1 MTDRPR
7 LDVDDTTTSYT
18 PPPQPRPAWQNDQ
31 RWQQPPPQQQ
41 QQPQQTPPHW
51 LEPGPYAYP
60 SLGVGPVR
68 PPQQPRPPRR
78 GPAVAGIV
86 LVSLLSAALAAGG
99 TFALLEGSG
108 RLDRQA
114 PAAQPAAQVTTT
126 DTPVEQN
133 VRVNEQS
140 AVTDAATK
148 VSPAVVTITSSEA
161 PDDFSTLPQTGVG
174 SGIIYDD
181 AGWILTNRH
190 VVCGAESLS
199 VKLLDGRPFDAT
211 VYGIDTLTDLAIV
224 KIDGRNL
231 PVAELGDSN
240 GLRPGQMAIAIGSP
254 LGTFT
259 NSVTAGVVS
268 AMGREIT
275 VDDSCT
281 EGEVR
286 SLNGLIQT
294 DAAINPGNSGGAL
307 LDSTGRV
314 IGVNT
319 AVAGDAQ
326 GIGFAI
332 PINIAKPIMRQA
344 IDGEE
349 LARPWMG
356 LYYKAID
363 PVLQAARDLPI
374 DYGVLVLVPQGST
387 EPAVISGS
395 PADEA
400 GLREDDIITAIDGE
414 RIDTAQGLDQI
425 LTQYAPGDELS
436 LDVLREGE
444 TLELAIELGTRPS
457 DP

>member
-1 MTDRPR
+1 
-7 LDVDDTTTSYT
+7 
-18 PPPQPRPAWQNDQ
+18 
-31 RWQQPPPQQQ
+31 
-41 QQPQQTPPHW
+41 
-51 LEPGPYAYP
+51 
-60 SLGVGPVR
+60 
-68 PPQQPRPPRR
+68 
-78 GPAVAGIV
+78 
-86 LVSLLSAALAAGG
+86 
-99 TFALLEGSG
+99 
-108 RLDRQA
+108 
-114 PAAQPAAQVTTT
+114 
-126 DTPVEQN
+126 
-133 VRVNEQS
+133 
-140 AVTDAATK
+140 
-148 VSPAVVTITSSEA
+148 
-161 PDDFSTLPQTGVG
+161 
-174 SGIIYDD
+174 
-181 AGWILTNRH
+181 
-190 VVCGAESLS
+190 VVCGAERLS

-356 LYYKAID
+356 FFYKAVD
-363 PVLQAARDLPI
+363 PALQTAEELPI
-374 DYGVLVLVPQGST
+374 DYGVLVLVPRGST
-387 EPAVISGS
+387 GPAVLADS

-400 GLREDDIITAIDGE
+400 GLREGDIITAIDGV
-414 RIDTAQGLDQI
+414 RIDTTQGLDEL
-425 LTQYAPGDELS
+425 LTQHDPGDELT
-436 LDVLREGE
+436 LDVLRDGE
-444 TLELAIELGTRPS
+444 TLELEIELGTRPS
-457 DP
+457 DL

>member
-1 MTDRPR
+1 
-7 LDVDDTTTSYT
+7 
-18 PPPQPRPAWQNDQ
+18 
-31 RWQQPPPQQQ
+31 
-41 QQPQQTPPHW
+41 
-51 LEPGPYAYP
+51 
-60 SLGVGPVR
+60 
-68 PPQQPRPPRR
+68 
-78 GPAVAGIV
+78 
-86 LVSLLSAALAAGG
+86 
-99 TFALLEGSG
+99 
-108 RLDRQA
+108 
-114 PAAQPAAQVTTT
+114 
-126 DTPVEQN
+126 
-133 VRVNEQS
+133 
-140 AVTDAATK
+140 
-148 VSPAVVTITSSEA
+148 
-161 PDDFSTLPQTGVG
+161 
-174 SGIIYDD
+174 
-181 AGWILTNRH
+181 
-190 VVCGAESLS
+190 VVCGADDLL
-199 VKLLDGRPFDAT
+199 VRLLDGREFPGRT
-211 VYGIDTLTDLAIV
+211 YGIDTLTDLAIV
-224 KIDGRNL
+224 RIQGPDL

-286 SLNGLIQT
+286 RLNGLIQT

-356 LYYKAID
+356 FFYDAVD
-363 PVLQAARDLPI
+363 PALQTAEELPI
-374 DYGVLVLVPQGST
+374 DYGVLVLVPRGSAG
-387 EPAVISGS
+387 PAVIPDS

-400 GLREDDIITAIDGE
+400 GLREGDIITAIDGV
-414 RIDTAQGLDQI
+414 RIDTTQGLDEL
-425 LTQYAPGDELS
+425 LTQYGPGDELT
-436 LDVLREGE
+436 LDVLRDGE
-444 TLELAIELGTRPS
+444 TLELEIELGTRPT
-457 DP
+457 DL

>member
-7 LDVDDTTTSYT
+7 FDVDDTTTSYT

-31 RWQQPPPQQQ
+31 RWQQPPPP

-86 LVSLLSAALAAGG
+86 LVSLLSATLAAGG

-140 AVTDAATK
+140 AVTDAATE

-286 SLNGLIQT
+286 RLNGLIQT

-356 LYYKAID
+356 FFYKAVD
-363 PVLQAARDLPI
+363 PALQTAEELPI
-374 DYGVLVLVPQGST
+374 DYGVLVLVPRGST
-387 EPAVISGS
+387 GPAVLADS

-400 GLREDDIITAIDGE
+400 GLREGDIITAIDGV
-414 RIDTAQGLDQI
+414 RIDTTQGLDEL
-425 LTQYAPGDELS
+425 LTQHGPGDELT
-436 LDVLREGE
+436 LDVLRDGE
-444 TLELAIELGTRPS
+444 TLELEIELGTRPS
-457 DP
+457 DL